1 MAPFKMAPK
10 PLTRPTTWLHP
21 LSVPPL
27 RAASHPGTVAQ
38 RGPLLGNLAR
48 CWALAQGS
56 AGCHV
61 PQEALLDCSTHRGLP
76 DILCF
81 SAPMFNDWNSS
92 QFIINSDVSIYLFLL
107 ISHYI
112 ATENKVGA
120 IWALDKYL
128 LIVSAHLLKTK

>member
-61 PQEALLDCSTHRGLP
+61 PQEALLDCSTHRGRP
-76 DILCF
+76 DILF
-81 SAPMFNDWNSS
+81 QRPNVQRLELFAIYH
-92 QFIINSDVSIYLFLL
+92 QFGRV
-107 ISHYI
+107 
-112 ATENKVGA
+112 
-120 IWALDKYL
+120 YL
-128 LIVSAHLLKTK
+128 LIFAYLPLYCHRKQSGGHMGAR